1 MVHYLNVVTPD
12 PLIIVRTPYPLPRWR
27 LVVKALTPVMQSHG
41 YKQKDISSIEGLL
54 PYPDDSWS
62 AEDVQFA
69 SRVEKAF
76 AGDPAILP
84 RFWLYDWKAG
94 KFVVARKAS

>member
-1 MVHYLNVVTPD
+1 MSVITPD

-27 LVVKALTPVMQSHG
+27 LIVKALTPIMQSHG
-41 YKQKDISSIEGLL
+41 YKQKDIIRHEGLF

-62 AEDVQFA
+62 SEDAQFA
-69 SRVEKAF
+69 FRLEKAF
-76 AGDPAILP
+76 TGDPEVVP

-94 KFVVARKAS
+94 KFVVARRPKAS